1 MATPL
6 AVTIPAK
13 KPTLTITK
21 TTRATVQP
29 KKVRRKQLTVSKPK
43 RVAIEPT
50 PPAAPK
56 PAAKKTA
63 TPSAPKAATV
73 VYRERAGARGATIA
87 APTTVTVT
95 PQTTVSGQ
103 AGNAALS
110 AKIDQLLR
118 ESREKKGKTRA
129 KSLFTKAKKEYAHMR
144 KNSLA
149 KLKAENKAIQKRER
163 AKIQKLPADQRAK
176 ARQKLKAALKE
187 REAKLKKK
195 FPSKV
200 ETPGHLRSLLSSFRV
215 LKI

>member
-1 MATPL
+1 M
-6 AVTIPAK
+6 
-13 KPTLTITK
+13 
-21 TTRATVQP
+21 
-29 KKVRRKQLTVSKPK
+29 
-43 RVAIEPT
+43 
-50 PPAAPK
+50 
-56 PAAKKTA
+56 
-63 TPSAPKAATV
+63 
-73 VYRERAGARGATIA
+73 
-87 APTTVTVT
+87 TVT
-95 PQTTVSGQ
+95 PQTTVSGH

-118 ESREKKGKTRA
+118 ESREKKSKTRA

-144 KNSLA
+144 KNSLT

-163 AKIQKLPADQRAK
+163 AKIKRLPADQRAK